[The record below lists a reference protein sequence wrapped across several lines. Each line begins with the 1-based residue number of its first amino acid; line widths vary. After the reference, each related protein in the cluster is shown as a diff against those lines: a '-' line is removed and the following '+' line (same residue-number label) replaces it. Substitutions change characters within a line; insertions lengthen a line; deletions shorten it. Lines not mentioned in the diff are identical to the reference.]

1 MTNSKNSTN
10 NSSKS
15 DELYAIAET
24 SGQQFWF
31 EVNRYYDIDRLNAK
45 EKDKI
50 TLEKVLLLKD
60 NDSITIGKPYVK
72 DAKIELEVVSHKR
85 DKKILVYKMR
95 PKKKTRRKMG
105 HRQELTRVMV
115 KSIKIGKSVPK
126 SSSKKEETVKKETKP
141 KSEKSTNLTILMAHK
156 KGTGS
161 TRNGRDSNSKRLGVK
176 AYGGEKVTAGSILIR
191 QRGTSFLPGINVGK
205 GKDDTLFALKEGTV
219 SFESIKRNLRNRK
232 RVNIVI

>member
-1 MTNSKNSTN
+1 MTNSKKNSN
-10 NSSKS
+10 DSSKNNKS
-15 DELYAIAET
+15 YAIAET

-50 TLEKVLLLKD
+50 TLEKVLLFKD
-60 NDSITIGKPYVK
+60 KNSINIGKPYVK

-115 KSIKIGKSVPK
+115 KSITVGESAPK
-126 SSSKKEETVKKETKP
+126 SSLKKETVKKETKP
-141 KSEKSTNLTILMAHK
+141 KSEKSTN
-156 KGTGS
+156 
-161 TRNGRDSNSKRLGVK
+161 
-176 AYGGEKVTAGSILIR
+176 
-191 QRGTSFLPGINVGK
+191 
-205 GKDDTLFALKEGTV
+205 
-219 SFESIKRNLRNRK
+219 
-232 RVNIVI
+232 

>member
-1 MTNSKNSTN
+1 MTNSKNSSS
-10 NSSKS
+10 NSLKN

-50 TLEKVLLLKD
+50 TLDKILLLKD
-60 NDSITIGKPYVK
+60 KNSINIGKPYVK

-85 DKKILVYKMR
+85 DKKIIVYKMR

-115 KSIKIGKSVPK
+115 KSISIGKSAPK
-126 SSSKKEETVKKETKP
+126 SSSKKETKP
-141 KSEKSTNLTILMAHK
+141 KSEKS
-156 KGTGS
+156 
-161 TRNGRDSNSKRLGVK
+161 SN
-176 AYGGEKVTAGSILIR
+176 
-191 QRGTSFLPGINVGK
+191 
-205 GKDDTLFALKEGTV
+205 
-219 SFESIKRNLRNRK
+219 
-232 RVNIVI
+232 

>member
-1 MTNSKNSTN
+1 MTNSKNSIN

-15 DELYAIAET
+15 NELYAIAET

-60 NDSITIGKPYVK
+60 KNSITIGKPYVEN
-72 DAKIELEVVSHKR
+72 AKIELEVVSHRR
-85 DKKILVYKMR
+85 DKKIIVYKMR

-115 KSIKIGKSVPK
+115 KSISIGKSSPK
-126 SSSKKEETVKKETKP
+126 TTSKKETVKKETKP
-141 KSEKSTNLTILMAHK
+141 KTEKSTN
-156 KGTGS
+156 
-161 TRNGRDSNSKRLGVK
+161 
-176 AYGGEKVTAGSILIR
+176 
-191 QRGTSFLPGINVGK
+191 
-205 GKDDTLFALKEGTV
+205 
-219 SFESIKRNLRNRK
+219 
-232 RVNIVI
+232 

>member
-1 MTNSKNSTN
+1 MTKSTNPSN

-15 DELYAIAET
+15 NELYAIAET

-60 NDSITIGKPYVK
+60 KNSITIGKPYIK
-72 DAKIELEVVSHKR
+72 DAKIELEVISHKR
-85 DKKILVYKMR
+85 DKKIIVYKMR

-115 KSIKIGKSVPK
+115 KSITLGKSAPK
-126 SSSKKEETVKKETKP
+126 SSSKKDNVKKETKP
-141 KSEKSTNLTILMAHK
+141 KSEKSTN
-156 KGTGS
+156 
-161 TRNGRDSNSKRLGVK
+161 
-176 AYGGEKVTAGSILIR
+176 
-191 QRGTSFLPGINVGK
+191 
-205 GKDDTLFALKEGTV
+205 
-219 SFESIKRNLRNRK
+219 
-232 RVNIVI
+232 

>member
-1 MTNSKNSTN
+1 MTNSKNSSN

-15 DELYAIAET
+15 NELYAIAET

-31 EVNRYYDIDRLNAK
+31 EVNKYYDIDRLNAK
-45 EKDKI
+45 EKDKV

-60 NDSITIGKPYVK
+60 KNSITIGQPYIK

-115 KSIKIGKSVPK
+115 KSISVAKSSSK
-126 SSSKKEETVKKETKP
+126 SSSKKEAVKEEPKS
-141 KSEKSTNLTILMAHK
+141 KSEKSTN
-156 KGTGS
+156 
-161 TRNGRDSNSKRLGVK
+161 
-176 AYGGEKVTAGSILIR
+176 
-191 QRGTSFLPGINVGK
+191 
-205 GKDDTLFALKEGTV
+205 
-219 SFESIKRNLRNRK
+219 
-232 RVNIVI
+232 

>member
-1 MTNSKNSTN
+1 MANSKNSSN
-10 NSSKS
+10 NSLKNN
-15 DELYAIAET
+15 ELYAIAET

-31 EVNRYYDIDRLNAK
+31 EVDRYYDIDRLNAK

-60 NDSITIGKPYVK
+60 KNSITIGQPYIK

-115 KSIKIGKSVPK
+115 KSISVAKSSSK
-126 SSSKKEETVKKETKP
+126 SSSKKEAVKKEPKP
-141 KSEKSTNLTILMAHK
+141 KSEKSTN
-156 KGTGS
+156 
-161 TRNGRDSNSKRLGVK
+161 
-176 AYGGEKVTAGSILIR
+176 
-191 QRGTSFLPGINVGK
+191 
-205 GKDDTLFALKEGTV
+205 
-219 SFESIKRNLRNRK
+219 
-232 RVNIVI
+232 

>member
-1 MTNSKNSTN
+1 MTNSKKSSN
-10 NSSKS
+10 NSKNN
-15 DELYAIAET
+15 ELYAIAET

-60 NDSITIGKPYVK
+60 KNSITIGKPYVK

-115 KSIKIGKSVPK
+115 KSISIGKSAPK
-126 SSSKKEETVKKETKP
+126 SSSKKETVKKETKP
-141 KSEKSTNLTILMAHK
+141 KSEKSTN
-156 KGTGS
+156 
-161 TRNGRDSNSKRLGVK
+161 
-176 AYGGEKVTAGSILIR
+176 
-191 QRGTSFLPGINVGK
+191 
-205 GKDDTLFALKEGTV
+205 
-219 SFESIKRNLRNRK
+219 
-232 RVNIVI
+232 